1 MYADIINNLIYE
13 YWIDLKITKLREIQK
28 EFDGLTDEQLL
39 ECCLGI
45 AKFEDDEGGLTLVY
59 NSDLEN
65 LDEELSIESRA
76 KRFKEKYKE
85 SMDSIIGYS
94 RGVSIYNDENNLND
108 LDLYINHV
116 AMACRDFKNIPKEL
130 EEFNKLV
137 KKNFTLDRKQL
148 LLDLLIKEIEEELP
162 QAPEKKELNFDPLY
176 AVNTLAYSSE
186 FYSNNWRKWTSLS

>member
-76 KRFKEKYKE
+76 KRFKEKYK
-85 SMDSIIGYS
+85 
-94 RGVSIYNDENNLND
+94 GVYG
-108 LDLYINHV
+108 
-116 AMACRDFKNIPKEL
+116 
-130 EEFNKLV
+130 
-137 KKNFTLDRKQL
+137 
-148 LLDLLIKEIEEELP
+148 
-162 QAPEKKELNFDPLY
+162 
-176 AVNTLAYSSE
+176 
-186 FYSNNWRKWTSLS
+186 